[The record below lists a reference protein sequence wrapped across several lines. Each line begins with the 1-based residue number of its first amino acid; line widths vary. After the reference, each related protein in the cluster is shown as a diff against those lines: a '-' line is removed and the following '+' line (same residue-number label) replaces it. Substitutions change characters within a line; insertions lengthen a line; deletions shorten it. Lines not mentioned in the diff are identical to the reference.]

1 MFGNK
6 DRRSGRDR
14 RNDDVSGFSGD
25 VSGRGRA
32 EFDGGAMVDVERLRT
47 LLPQLLH
54 QAEANH
60 HRFRESTRT
69 WRYDVDSSRG
79 RSRMV
84 ATCVACSARVEIATS
99 SLDVCWDDSAAL
111 LFPCLQDFR

>member
-6 DRRSGRDR
+6 DRRTGRGR
-14 RNDDVSGFSGD
+14 RGDDVSGFSGD
-25 VSGRGRA
+25 AGGQGRA
-32 EFDGGAMVDVERLRT
+32 EFDGGTMVDVERMKM

-69 WRYDVDSSRG
+69 GKYDVDSGRG
-79 RSRMV
+79 RSRIV
-84 ATCVACSARVEIATS
+84 AICVACSARVEIATG

>member
-1 MFGNK
+1 M
-6 DRRSGRDR
+6 
-14 RNDDVSGFSGD
+14 
-25 VSGRGRA
+25 A
-32 EFDGGAMVDVERLRT
+32 DVERMKM

-69 WRYDVDSSRG
+69 WKYDVDSSRG

-84 ATCVACSARVEIATS
+84 AACVACGARVEIATG

>member
-1 MFGNK
+1 M
-6 DRRSGRDR
+6 
-14 RNDDVSGFSGD
+14 
-25 VSGRGRA
+25 A
-32 EFDGGAMVDVERLRT
+32 DVERMKV

-60 HRFRESTRT
+60 HRFRESTRV
-69 WRYDVDSSRG
+69 WKYDVDSA
-79 RSRMV
+79 RSRSRIV
-84 ATCVACSARVEIATS
+84 AICVECAARVEIATG

>member
-1 MFGNK
+1 MFGNRE
-6 DRRSGRDR
+6 RRTGKER
-14 RNDDVSGFSGD
+14 RGTDVSGFSAD
-25 VSGRGRA
+25 VGMRSRA
-32 EFDGGAMVDVERLRT
+32 EIDGGTMVDVERLRT

-69 WRYDVDSSRG
+69 WRYDVDSTRG

-84 ATCVACSARVEIATS
+84 ATCVACSARVEIATGT
-99 SLDVCWDDSAAL
+99 LDVCWDDSAAL